1 MKIRIE
7 KDSMGEI
14 NVSEEKYWAAQT
26 QRSFENF
33 KIGDEKMPL
42 DLIKA
47 MARVK
52 KAASFANF
60 KCGIF
65 DENKMKSIHQVCD
78 EIINEDHNDQFPLV
92 IWQTGS
98 GTQTNMNLNEVISNR
113 IQFLKYGEIGKQALY
128 VHPNDDVNKSQSTN
142 DVFPTAMRVAAY
154 KTLQTKTIPEL
165 RLLQKVFSEKALS
178 FANVVKTG
186 RTHMM
191 DATPVTLGQEM
202 KSFADQLKTSLEL
215 LIHSSELL
223 TELPIG
229 GTATGS
235 ELNAPKNYD
244 VLAAEF
250 LSKETGF
257 SFKSAE
263 CKATHMATLDSFV
276 HVSSGLKNTAVSLMK
291 IANDI
296 RLLAS
301 GPRCGLGEIHIPANE
316 PGSSIM
322 PGKVN
327 PTQVEAMTM
336 VCAQIMGNDYAI
348 TIGGMQGHLQLNVFM
363 PLIIRNI
370 LHSAHILADSCRS
383 FRLHCVDGIEPNLP
397 QIKEHLNNSLMLVTA
412 LNPHI
417 GYSNAAKIAQ
427 KALCEDLTLKEA
439 ALQSGIS
446 ENDFDTW
453 VDPYKMV

>member
-1 MKIRIE
+1 MKTRIE
-7 KDSMGEI
+7 KDSMGKIE
-14 NVSEEKYWAAQT
+14 VSEDKYWAAQT

-33 KIGDEKMPL
+33 KIGEEKMPL
-42 DLIKA
+42 EFIKA

-52 KAASFANF
+52 KAAALANF
-60 KCGIF
+60 RC
-65 DENKMKSIHQVCD
+65 DVLNENKKNLIHQVCD
-78 EIINEDHNDQFPLV
+78 EIINEEHNDQFPLV

-98 GTQTNMNLNEVISNR
+98 GTQTNMNLNEVIANR
-113 IQFLKYGEIGKQALY
+113 IQFLKYGKMGEQPLY

-142 DVFPTAMRVAAY
+142 DVFPTAMRIAAY
-154 KTLQTKTIPEL
+154 KTLQAKTIPEL
-165 RLLQKVFSEKALS
+165 NLLQKVFAEKAKA
-178 FANVVKTG
+178 FANIVKTG

-202 KSFADQLKTSLEL
+202 RSFADQLRTSLEL

-235 ELNAPKNYD
+235 ELNAPINYD
-244 VLAAEF
+244 ILAADF
-250 LSKETGF
+250 LSNELGYT
-257 SFKSAE
+257 FKPAE
-263 CKATHMATLDSFV
+263 CKATHMATHDSFV
-276 HVSSGLKNTAVSLMK
+276 HVSSALKNTAVSLTK

-327 PTQVEAMTM
+327 PTQVEAITM

-348 TIGGMQGHLQLNVFM
+348 TVGGMQGHLQLNVFM
-363 PLIIRNI
+363 PLIIRNV
-370 LHSAHILADSCRS
+370 LHSANILADSCRS
-383 FRLHCVDGIEPNLP
+383 FRLNCVEGIEPNLP

-427 KALCEDLTLKEA
+427 KALRENLTLKEA
-439 ALQSGIS
+439 SLQSGIS
-446 ENDFDTW
+446 EKDFDQW
-453 VDPYKMV
+453 VVPNKMI